1 MNTDLVE
8 FYYLTKHAS
17 SISSREKEAS
27 VKEQDEKIAADL
39 RQIASSFAKNHP
51 KAVENAITG
60 GILGGGSE
68 LVLPANK
75 DMMGN
80 PSTNLG
86 EIGKRALLG
95 ATLGGIG
102 GEVKTQVRNHVLPKI
117 AQENTEKIAGKF
129 DKLKTAG
136 FLQSAGTFAKYNP
149 LTIGGTVAGAG
160 LGGYAGYKHPELMVD
175 GLNEDNNI
183 SGAIGGAIGGGVLG
197 GTLGQ
202 LGDSGLALA
211 QGKNI
216 YSPEIDRL
224 TQMTDQLRKGNELHK
239 NKLIRQDI
247 SEALSKSPVLP
258 KNVELPSNIKKIPHK
273 NLNEQKLLPA
283 IANST
288 LADPALK
295 ASKAQEGMAKIRS
308 VLGIKK
314 TAGIFDIA
322 KKLAPAAGI
331 RGAVTAGQ
339 QLAPSSLLQTA
350 GKYMAK
356 SPTVGGAVIGAGAG
370 LTGNF
375 LSGEDHAVGSAL
387 AGAGLGALGGKKLLV
402 GNASKSPLFGQS
414 FGTGV
419 RNELKAG
426 LKAKPVVSS
435 PITSPSLQNAPKL
448 DSLLA
453 QSGASNIGPSIKPN
467 KPVGPAIAPQRPQ
480 EIDWAKKQVPV
491 R

>member
-1 MNTDLVE
+1 MNSDLVE

-117 AQENTEKIAGKF
+117 AQENTEKIAGKL

-149 LTIGGTVAGAG
+149 LTIGGTIAGAG
-160 LGGYAGYKHPELMVD
+160 LGGYAGYKQPQLMVD
-175 GLNEDNNI
+175 GLRRDNNI
-183 SGAIGGAIGGGVLG
+183 SGAISGGLAGGVLG

-224 TQMTDQLRKGNELHK
+224 TQMTEKLKKGTEGIK
-239 NKLIRQDI
+239 NDTARIGI
-247 SEALSKSPVLP
+247 SDTLKSSPVLP
-258 KNVELPSNIKKIPHK
+258 KDIRMPTTKKIPHK

-283 IANST
+283 VAESSK
-288 LADPALK
+288 PAKSSILDK
-295 ASKAQEGMAKIRS
+295 VKNTFSDKPKNI
-308 VLGIKK
+308 K

-322 KKLAPAAGI
+322 KK
-331 RGAVTAGQ
+331 
-339 QLAPSSLLQTA
+339 LAPSSLLQTA

-426 LKAKPVVSS
+426 LKAKPVVNS

-467 KPVGPAIAPQRPQ
+467 QAVGPAIVPQRPQ
-480 EIDWAKKQVPV
+480 EIDWAKKQAPV

>member
-1 MNTDLVE
+1 MNSDLVE

-102 GEVKTQVRNHVLPKI
+102 GEVKTRVRNHVLPKI
-117 AQENTEKIAGKF
+117 AQENTEKIAGKL

-160 LGGYAGYKHPELMVD
+160 LGGYTGYKHPDLMVD
-175 GLNEDNNI
+175 GLRKDNNI
-183 SGAIGGAIGGGVLG
+183 SGAISGGLAGGVLG

-224 TQMTDQLRKGNELHK
+224 TQMTESLNKGTEKLKNNTARMGINEELK
-239 NKLIRQDI
+239 N
-247 SEALSKSPVLP
+247 SPVLSKDIRMP
-258 KNVELPSNIKKIPHK
+258 TTKKIPHK

-283 IANST
+283 VAESSKPTKSSILDKVKST
-288 LADPALK
+288 FSDKPK
-295 ASKAQEGMAKIRS
+295 NI
-308 VLGIKK
+308 K

-322 KKLAPAAGI
+322 KKLAPTAGI

-356 SPTVGGAVIGAGAG
+356 SPTVGGAAIGAGAG

-426 LKAKPVVSS
+426 LKAKPVISS

-480 EIDWAKKQVPV
+480 EIDWAKKQAPV

>member
-1 MNTDLVE
+1 MNSDLVE

-102 GEVKTQVRNHVLPKI
+102 GEVKTRVRNHVLPKI
-117 AQENTEKIAGKF
+117 AQENTEKIAGKL

-160 LGGYAGYKHPELMVD
+160 LGGYTGYKHPDLMVD
-175 GLNEDNNI
+175 GLRKDNNI
-183 SGAIGGAIGGGVLG
+183 SGAISGGLAGGVLG

-224 TQMTDQLRKGNELHK
+224 TQMTESLNKGTEKLKNNTARMGINEELK
-239 NKLIRQDI
+239 N
-247 SEALSKSPVLP
+247 SPVLSKDIRMP
-258 KNVELPSNIKKIPHK
+258 TTKKIPHK

-288 LADPALK
+288 IADPALK
-295 ASKAQEGMAKIRS
+295 ASKAQEGMAKIR
-308 VLGIKK
+308 LGRK
-314 TAGIFDIA
+314 
-322 KKLAPAAGI
+322 
-331 RGAVTAGQ
+331 
-339 QLAPSSLLQTA
+339 
-350 GKYMAK
+350 
-356 SPTVGGAVIGAGAG
+356 
-370 LTGNF
+370 
-375 LSGEDHAVGSAL
+375 
-387 AGAGLGALGGKKLLV
+387 
-402 GNASKSPLFGQS
+402 
-414 FGTGV
+414 
-419 RNELKAG
+419 
-426 LKAKPVVSS
+426 
-435 PITSPSLQNAPKL
+435 
-448 DSLLA
+448 
-453 QSGASNIGPSIKPN
+453 
-467 KPVGPAIAPQRPQ
+467 
-480 EIDWAKKQVPV
+480 
-491 R
+491 

>member
-1 MNTDLVE
+1 MNSDLVE

-17 SISSREKEAS
+17 SISGREKEAS

-117 AQENTEKIAGKF
+117 AQENTEKIAGKL
-129 DKLKTAG
+129 DKLKQFASNNAG
-136 FLQSAGTFAKYNP
+136 SL
-149 LTIGGTVAGAG
+149 IGA
-160 LGGYAGYKHPELMVD
+160 
-175 GLNEDNNI
+175 
-183 SGAIGGAIGGGVLG
+183 
-197 GTLGQ
+197 GTLGG
-202 LGDSGLALA
+202 LGAVSGYN
-211 QGKNI
+211 QEVPDTN
-216 YSPEIDRL
+216 
-224 TQMTDQLRKGNELHK
+224 GNFIQ
-239 NKLIRQDI
+239 N
-247 SEALSKSPVLP
+247 SP
-258 KNVELPSNIKKIPHK
+258 KNRILNAATDGLFGAATGGLMGHAHDKVRTLKAPSGIKDEMYWPKVHKPMAKNAGVMDLLKKIPTSVRNGAAVK
-273 NLNEQKLLPA
+273 G
-283 IANST
+283 IA
-288 LADPALK
+288 
-295 ASKAQEGMAKIRS
+295 
-308 VLGIKK
+308 
-314 TAGIFDIA
+314 
-322 KKLAPAAGI
+322 
-331 RGAVTAGQ
+331 TAGQ

-356 SPTVGGAVIGAGAG
+356 SPTIGGAVIGAGAG

-426 LKAKPVVSS
+426 LKAKPVISS

-480 EIDWAKKQVPV
+480 EIDWAKKQAPI

>member
-1 MNTDLVE
+1 MNSDLVE

-17 SISSREKEAS
+17 SISGREKEAS

-117 AQENTEKIAGKF
+117 AQENTEKIAGKL
-129 DKLKTAG
+129 DKLKQFG
-136 FLQSAGTFAKYNP
+136 SNHAGT
-149 LTIGGTVAGAG
+149 LIGAG
-160 LGGYAGYKHPELMVD
+160 TM
-175 GLNEDNNI
+175 
-183 SGAIGGAIGGGVLG
+183 GAIGASAGYGRDKIDSKGNFVEPPKEQKIRNAIHEGLASATLG
-197 GTLGQ
+197 G
-202 LGDSGLALA
+202 LA
-211 QGKNI
+211 GH
-216 YSPEIDRL
+216 SIDRL
-224 TQMTDQLRKGNELHK
+224 IKMPEAITNHAMKRFNKGGIKNPIKLPKDKITLPKDRGKLLNFPVGRALQRHAK
-239 NKLIRQDI
+239 NKGM
-247 SEALSKSPVLP
+247 
-258 KNVELPSNIKKIPHK
+258 
-273 NLNEQKLLPA
+273 
-283 IANST
+283 
-288 LADPALK
+288 
-295 ASKAQEGMAKIRS
+295 ASKAHELYKPKGEIVKFPTPE
-308 VLGIKK
+308 K
-314 TAGIFDIA
+314 TAGALDLLKSIPNSVRNNVAAKGIA
-322 KKLAPAAGI
+322 TVGK
-331 RGAVTAGQ
+331 

-356 SPTVGGAVIGAGAG
+356 SPTLGGAAIGAGAG
-370 LTGNF
+370 LAGNF
-375 LSGEDHAVGSAL
+375 LSGEDHAIGSAL

-426 LKAKPVVSS
+426 LKAKPVVSL
-435 PITSPSLQNAPKL
+435 PITSPSLQNAP
-448 DSLLA
+448 SLNSLVNDA
-453 QSGASNIGPSIKPN
+453 KGA
-467 KPVGPAIAPQRPQ
+467 KPVVAPTMPKRP
-480 EIDWAKKQVPV
+480 ESIEW
-491 R
+491 

>member
-1 MNTDLVE
+1 MNSDLVE

-17 SISSREKEAS
+17 SISGREKEAS

-117 AQENTEKIAGKF
+117 AQENTEKIAGKL
-129 DKLKTAG
+129 DKLKQFASSNRHSLIG
-136 FLQSAGTFAKYNP
+136 AGT
-149 LTIGGTVAGAG
+149 
-160 LGGYAGYKHPELMVD
+160 LGGIGAYSGYNQEVMDRKGNFVQNSPSNRVSSALV
-175 GLNEDNNI
+175 N
-183 SGAIGGAIGGGVLG
+183 GAMGVLAGGAIGGMADHFKKIVTPIGSVGKRVKNTTPHTKIEKELI
-197 GTLGQ
+197 TLPKDRGKLLNFPIGQ
-202 LGDSGLALA
+202 KPKSNPIP
-211 QGKNI
+211 K
-216 YSPEIDRL
+216 
-224 TQMTDQLRKGNELHK
+224 TD
-239 NKLIRQDI
+239 
-247 SEALSKSPVLP
+247 KSPKGTIVQFP
-258 KNVELPSNIKKIPHK
+258 TPE
-273 NLNEQKLLPA
+273 
-283 IANST
+283 
-288 LADPALK
+288 
-295 ASKAQEGMAKIRS
+295 
-308 VLGIKK
+308 K

-322 KKLAPAAGI
+322 KK
-331 RGAVTAGQ
+331 
-339 QLAPSSLLQTA
+339 LAPSSLLQTA

-435 PITSPSLQNAPKL
+435 PITSPSLQNAP
-448 DSLLA
+448 SLNSLVNDA
-453 QSGASNIGPSIKPN
+453 KGA
-467 KPVGPAIAPQRPQ
+467 KPVVAPTMPKRP
-480 EIDWAKKQVPV
+480 ESIEW
-491 R
+491 

>member
-1 MNTDLVE
+1 MNSDLVG

-17 SISSREKEAS
+17 SISGREKEAS

-102 GEVKTQVRNHVLPKI
+102 GEVKTRVRNHVLPKI

-129 DKLKTAG
+129 DKLKQFAG
-136 FLQSAGTFAKYNP
+136 NN
-149 LTIGGTVAGAG
+149 AGA
-160 LGGYAGYKHPELMVD
+160 L
-175 GLNEDNNI
+175 I
-183 SGAIGGAIGGGVLG
+183 GA
-197 GTLGQ
+197 GTLGTI
-202 LGDSGLALA
+202 GASSGYGA
-211 QGKNI
+211 
-216 YSPEIDRL
+216 ETVD
-224 TQMTDQLRKGNELHK
+224 RKGNFVEPSKGQKIRNAVHGGLSGAVVGGLTGSGLDRIIKLPESITNEAMKRFGKGTKVIK
-239 NKLIRQDI
+239 NPIKIPKSGITLPKDKGKLLNLPIGQKPKSNPIPKTD
-247 SEALSKSPVLP
+247 KSPKGTIVQFP
-258 KNVELPSNIKKIPHK
+258 TPE
-273 NLNEQKLLPA
+273 
-283 IANST
+283 
-288 LADPALK
+288 
-295 ASKAQEGMAKIRS
+295 
-308 VLGIKK
+308 K

-435 PITSPSLQNAPKL
+435 PITSPSLQNAP
-448 DSLLA
+448 SLNSLVNDA
-453 QSGASNIGPSIKPN
+453 KGA
-467 KPVGPAIAPQRPQ
+467 KPVVAPTMPKRP
-480 EIDWAKKQVPV
+480 ESIEW
-491 R
+491 

>member
-1 MNTDLVE
+1 MNSDLVG

-27 VKEQDEKIAADL
+27 VKEQDEKVAADL

-117 AQENTEKIAGKF
+117 AQENTEKIAGKL

-149 LTIGGTVAGAG
+149 LTIGGTIAGAG
-160 LGGYAGYKHPELMVD
+160 LGGYAGYKQPQLMVD
-175 GLNEDNNI
+175 GLRRDNNI
-183 SGAIGGAIGGGVLG
+183 SGAISGGLAGGVLG

-224 TQMTDQLRKGNELHK
+224 TQMTEKLKKGTEGIK
-239 NKLIRQDI
+239 NDTARIGI
-247 SEALSKSPVLP
+247 SDTLKSSPVLP
-258 KNVELPSNIKKIPHK
+258 KDIRMPTTKKIPHK

-283 IANST
+283 VAESSK
-288 LADPALK
+288 PAKSSILDK
-295 ASKAQEGMAKIRS
+295 VKNTFSDKPKNI
-308 VLGIKK
+308 K

-322 KKLAPAAGI
+322 KK
-331 RGAVTAGQ
+331 
-339 QLAPSSLLQTA
+339 LAPSSLLQTA

-435 PITSPSLQNAPKL
+435 PITSPSLQNAP
-448 DSLLA
+448 SLNSLVNDA
-453 QSGASNIGPSIKPN
+453 KGA
-467 KPVGPAIAPQRPQ
+467 KPVVAPTMPKRP
-480 EIDWAKKQVPV
+480 ESIEW
-491 R
+491 

>member
-1 MNTDLVE
+1 MNSDLVE

-17 SISSREKEAS
+17 SISGREKEAS

-117 AQENTEKIAGKF
+117 AQENTEKIAS
-129 DKLKTAG
+129 KLDAIKN
-136 FLQSAGTFAKYNP
+136 FASNN
-149 LTIGGTVAGAG
+149 AGA
-160 LGGYAGYKHPELMVD
+160 L
-175 GLNEDNNI
+175 I
-183 SGAIGGAIGGGVLG
+183 GA
-197 GTLGQ
+197 GTLG
-202 LGDSGLALA
+202 GANAISGYN
-211 QGKNI
+211 QEV
-216 YSPEIDRL
+216 PD
-224 TQMTDQLRKGNELHK
+224 TKGNFIK
-239 NKLIRQDI
+239 N
-247 SEALSKSPVLP
+247 SP
-258 KNVELPSNIKKIPHK
+258 KNRV
-273 NLNEQKLLPA
+273 LNATTGGL
-283 IANST
+283 
-288 LADPALK
+288 
-295 ASKAQEGMAKIRS
+295 
-308 VLGIKK
+308 
-314 TAGIFDIA
+314 F
-322 KKLAPAAGI
+322 
-331 RGAVTAGQ
+331 GAVTGGLLGHAHDKVRTLKNSPKIKEKVFWPKVNKPMGKNASALDLLKSIPNSVRNGAAVKGIAEAGK

-435 PITSPSLQNAPKL
+435 PITSPSLQNAP
-448 DSLLA
+448 SLSSLVNDA
-453 QSGASNIGPSIKPN
+453 KGAKSVVAPTMPKRPESI
-467 KPVGPAIAPQRPQ
+467 
-480 EIDWAKKQVPV
+480 EW
-491 R
+491 

>member
-1 MNTDLVE
+1 MNSDLVE

-17 SISSREKEAS
+17 SISGREKEAS

-117 AQENTEKIAGKF
+117 AQENTEKIAGKL
-129 DKLKTAG
+129 DKLKQFG
-136 FLQSAGTFAKYNP
+136 QN
-149 LTIGGTVAGAG
+149 
-160 LGGYAGYKHPELMVD
+160 H
-175 GLNEDNNI
+175 
-183 SGAIGGAIGGGVLG
+183 SGAIGFGSLGALRGGLG
-197 GTLGQ
+197 AAHESKGPNKIKDSLKGTLVNGA
-202 LGDSGLALA
+202 LGAGFGHLMFDKPYLA
-211 QGKNI
+211 G
-216 YSPEIDRL
+216 R
-224 TQMTDQLRKGNELHK
+224 
-239 NKLIRQDI
+239 NKVTVI
-247 SEALSKSPVLP
+247 P
-258 KNVELPSNIKKIPHK
+258 KNTEIPKTRKIPHT
-273 NLNEQKLLPA
+273 
-283 IANST
+283 I
-288 LADPALK
+288 
-295 ASKAQEGMAKIRS
+295 
-308 VLGIKK
+308 K

-426 LKAKPVVSS
+426 LKAKPIVSS
-435 PITSPSLQNAPKL
+435 PITSPSLQNAP
-448 DSLLA
+448 SLNSLVNDA
-453 QSGASNIGPSIKPN
+453 KGVKPIAAPTMPKRPASI
-467 KPVGPAIAPQRPQ
+467 
-480 EIDWAKKQVPV
+480 EW
-491 R
+491 